1 MASTSSSVFAKLQPI
16 DSATRVYRNQ
26 IENNPTLSRA
36 LHEHESY
43 LEEQGRTQDIDPSLI
58 STVVRHNSRGANIR
72 PVSKKGMN
80 PPGEDP
86 LLASIQNTAV
96 LLGEAKKKLQ
106 QGGVSAPTDEQVLNQ
121 YAAAYAK
128 DPKIDASR
136 MLWTHSWVKAGTP
149 YVDLTK
155 PPRDLRENDQFSK
168 GMLDEPL
175 SFAGEAERELEKGSR
190 TNIDAG
196 PLMVG
201 QSKMSQVP
209 VSDKTIELLLKF
221 EPRGGQGKKYNPKP
235 EWPGESSG
243 VTIGIGYDIGQNSRS
258 RFLEDWSGMIPDQ
271 ELKRLSAVTGVK
283 GAAAKKLLSSVEDI
297 EVPWETAMKVFRERT
312 LPRYIKETL
321 EAYPGA
327 DKLSP
332 DELGALVAMTMNRGT
347 AFYGDTPEK
356 SLRYLEKRQIRDAV
370 SRGDFAS
377 VPKLIRD
384 SKRVWKGS
392 DIERGMARRR
402 DAEAELFEKGLKL
415 RGVTIPA
422 PREEKSAPVFYPIMH
437 GVRQGLDR
445 SKL

>member
-128 DPKIDASR
+128 DAKIDASR

-175 SFAGEAERELEKGSR
+175 SFAGEAERELEKESKLD
-190 TNIDAG
+190 IDAG
-196 PLMVG
+196 PVG
-201 QSKMSQVP
+201 FRQTGAPQYAI
-209 VSDKTIELLLKF
+209 SDRAIDLIIKEET
-221 EPRGGQGKKYNPKP
+221 GGKGEYKSHP
-235 EWPGESSG
+235 EWPKQGG
-243 VTIGIGYDIGQNSRS
+243 VTIGIGYD
-258 RFLEDWSGMIPDQ
+258 LAHYTKAELYEDWGGKIPESDLEKLSAAIGLDGEPARLMTK
-271 ELKRLSAVTGVK
+271 ELKG
-283 GAAAKKLLSSVEDI
+283 I
-297 EVPWETAMKVFRERT
+297 NIPWETALEVFHDRTIPRFTKRT
-312 LPRYIKETL
+312 LL
-321 EAYPGA
+321 AYPEAARMG
-327 DKLSP
+327 P
-332 DELGALVAMTMNRGT
+332 DALGALVSMTFNRGD
-347 AFYGDTPEK
+347 AFYGKTPK
-356 SLRYLEKRQIRDAV
+356 KNWQFSHKRQIRDAV
-370 SRGDFAS
+370 WNWEFNK
-377 VPKLIRD
+377 VPDLIRK
-384 SKRVWKGS
+384 SKEVWDNS
-392 DIERGMARRR
+392 DEDVQENMHRRR
-402 DAEAELFEKGLKL
+402 DREAKFIEEGL
-415 RGVTIPA
+415 A
-422 PREEKSAPVFYPIMH
+422 
-437 GVRQGLDR
+437 RQRLQYR
-445 SKL
+445 